1 MTDKCLFQ
9 ETLCSQCKSTC
20 TIGCFPL
27 YNILQISVFPL
38 TSTLRLYRYLHLWR
52 YSELYIQNYNPIKLS
67 TVEAVVLCLKTWN
80 TILCV
85 CVLTY
90 MHTASR
96 DIKITIRYSTWKNYN
111 GCINV
116 KVKSFSL
123 TIFYV
128 KIIFYAYQYFSN
140 LLCCIWLYLVFII
153 FINSQFYSSGCTQFF
168 KIRKNII
175 PNFPRRSYYIGS
187 LHFTH
192 PFNGKSLK

>member
-1 MTDKCLFQ
+1 MKVFRIIHTELQSYKIKY
-9 ETLCSQCKSTC
+9 SG
-20 TIGCFPL
+20 GCCFMPENL
-27 YNILQISVFPL
+27 EHY
-38 TSTLRLYRYLHLWR
+38 TM
-52 YSELYIQNYNPIKLS
+52 
-67 TVEAVVLCLKTWN
+67 C
-80 TILCV
+80 LCV
-85 CVLTY
+85 NIY
-90 MHTASR
+90 AYSIKG
-96 DIKITIRYSTWKNYN
+96 IKITIRYSTWKNYN

-123 TIFYV
+123 TIFYI

-140 LLCCIWLYLVFII
+140 LLCCIWLYLVFIV